1 MTQVLSVFRQGRNP
15 LKLTGDIYLNVWDI
29 NVGGMIS
36 NFSDGIK
43 IVRIIDSVG
52 GSFGLQDDIDVLVK
66 WVEI

>member
-15 LKLTGDIYLNVWDI
+15 LQLTGDIYLNVWDI

-52 GSFGLQDDIDVLVK
+52 GSFGLTLMC
-66 WVEI
+66 W